1 MTTPQADIDWALSI
15 EKSVTP
21 EEQELYLD
29 CMNSLPMS
37 WRKGVEQI
45 RAGCILTGVFYRCSG
60 RADKNKS

>member
-1 MTTPQADIDWALSI
+1 MNTSQADIDWALAM

-21 EEQELYLD
+21 EEQEFYLD

-37 WRKGVEQI
+37 WRKSDEQI

-60 RADKNKS
+60 RADKDKS